1 MGGEPIAHNLFGRR
15 KLTTHYQVI
24 TDENVTDV
32 LTSVLSDMGVNESQI
47 DLLYDYYRG
56 KQQIL
61 QRTKD
66 IRPEICNKAVENH
79 ALEIVS
85 FKTGYIFGEPI
96 QYVCR
101 ASDESTRESHGVAE
115 LNERMYLA
123 DKA

>member
-61 QRTKD
+61 QRQKD
-66 IRPEICNKAVENH
+66 IRPEICNRAVENL

-85 FKTGYIFGEPI
+85 F
-96 QYVCR
+96 
-101 ASDESTRESHGVAE
+101 
-115 LNERMYLA
+115 
-123 DKA
+123 